1 AGAFNKTISEIV
13 KEVECFDLEKKQFV
27 IKKNFDCGFSYRQSI
42 FKKEKKYIIWQA
54 KLNFIKTNKEEIE
67 SNMSNNINYRL
78 ERHPKEFSA
87 GSVFKN
93 LLADEILQKNKD
105 LYLELEKQGL
115 IRGEKIGVAYLI
127 EKAGL
132 KGKSIG
138 GAQVSN
144 KHANFIVNNNSATA
158 NDIKELIAFVKK
170 EFFNKYN
177 LVLEEELQYLG
188 F

>member
-1 AGAFNKTISEIV
+1 
-13 KEVECFDLEKKQFV
+13 
-27 IKKNFDCGFSYRQSI
+27 
-42 FKKEKKYIIWQA
+42 
-54 KLNFIKTNKEEIE
+54 
-67 SNMSNNINYRL
+67 MSNNINYRL